1 MPNGSRSIGDR
12 AEILPVLC
20 EVYLGARHE
29 GVTVP
34 SQLPAAK
41 AAEILIRGFARVGI
55 IALVYEA
62 TGYQEVR
69 ARYELQAILEAYVRP
84 EFRKWLKAFPDDFFR
99 DVQVAELGVP
109 PRHIETDPPKLGG
122 SSSTTSTNSYRPAFS
137 PNWSV

>member
-41 AAEILIRGFARVGI
+41 AGEILIRGLARVGI

-69 ARYELQAILEAYVRP
+69 ARYELQATLMRIARNGQ
-84 EFRKWLKAFPDDFFR
+84 EFEDLFERAFQPPNQRFPLVIDVPD
-99 DVQVAELGVP
+99 
-109 PRHIETDPPKLGG
+109 TDPTSG
-122 SSSTTSTNSYRPAFS
+122 SNE
-137 PNWSV
+137 